1 MQWCFLRMFVL
12 GPIILGSYVPPHVS
26 FRDRAW
32 RDGAHNFVKLRVD
45 PENWEITPF
54 HPLVSLENLRKTL
67 KVFRKNDLGLARGS
81 SAQWKCSSA
90 QRKCTSYEPWKRRAS
105 ESVSEHEVRQG
116 LKPERTPCFLKTAV
130 ELLLDVS
137 LGEITSVDVVLGLP
151 AMALSHV
158 FHLWKTERFVNQRS

>member
-1 MQWCFLRMFVL
+1 MRDH
-12 GPIILGSYVPPHVS
+12 SVPS
-26 FRDRAW
+26 F
-32 RDGAHNFVKLRVD
+32 GFIGKLA
-45 PENWEITPF
+45 E
-54 HPLVSLENLRKTL
+54 TL

-158 FHLWKTERFVNQRS
+158 FHL